1 MIPTKQQ
8 LGFRGTSSNA
18 IFYGP
23 QKLGVFELPSL
34 VDFQEKQH
42 LRMLCDHLCTNDH
55 GQKAIS
61 YLISMIQLESGC
73 TIPVLYAT
81 YKFST
86 RATEGWLKEHWR
98 ILDKYGNIHQQCW
111 WAPPTLRVQDQ
122 GFTQL
127 IADSQKFQPWQL
139 RQINRCH
146 IFLRKSYWPCLSM
159 WYKTTPAQSLSRPT
173 IPVENSTYTWPQ
185 QECPAPRYWRSAFR
199 MLINFTKTSQD
210 H

>member
-1 MIPTKQQ
+1 MTSSTVTEDDAYILYGVFFFPATSFPLGVSQIECKDLKKVESRYMIPTKQQ

-86 RATEGWLKEHWR
+86 RATEGWLKEYWR
-98 ILDKYGNIHQQCW
+98 ILDKYGNIHRQCW
-111 WAPPTLRVQDQ
+111 
-122 GFTQL
+122 
-127 IADSQKFQPWQL
+127 
-139 RQINRCH
+139 
-146 IFLRKSYWPCLSM
+146 
-159 WYKTTPAQSLSRPT
+159 
-173 IPVENSTYTWPQ
+173 
-185 QECPAPRYWRSAFR
+185 
-199 MLINFTKTSQD
+199 
-210 H
+210 